1 MTGQAD
7 IQQIYYINI
16 GLFFVKPRKKIA
28 KLNKILSNFTKHLT
42 FMSKC
47 GSILLTDRIVGINR
61 TKGYIMFS
69 KLKHRFGAKSKK
81 AVALL
86 AMAALLCGFTGCGES
101 ETNSTAISSSSM
113 TSDDK
118 PLNSVTVSTSFDLTT
133 VAKAVPTIK
142 IGDETITL
150 PIKCKDLKHIH
161 GDKLVMPMDN
171 QIGATGLFYDDERI
185 GQLFIEDYV
194 EDYEKEDEYSANN
207 IIRLNL
213 YDYWGSGAVQI
224 DYMGLSFQSSKDDV
238 IKTLGEPDETRDDG
252 YDSLYLVY
260 SLDGFNGGSVTI
272 IFRNNEISEI
282 EISCIA
288 F

>member
-1 MTGQAD
+1 
-7 IQQIYYINI
+7 
-16 GLFFVKPRKKIA
+16 
-28 KLNKILSNFTKHLT
+28 
-42 FMSKC
+42 
-47 GSILLTDRIVGINR
+47 
-61 TKGYIMFS
+61 MFS